1 MLVNALGRYG
11 AWVAVLGSAAI
22 FAVAHGIHLIM
33 PVVFVVGIIT
43 ALLFR
48 RAGSIWPGVIVHGT
62 DNAHTV
68 LIDAVL

>member
-1 MLVNALGRYG
+1 MLANALGRYG

-33 PVVFVVGIIT
+33 PVAFVVGVIP

-48 RAGSIWPGVIVHGT
+48 RTGSIRPGVIVHGT
-62 DNAHTV
+62 DNAYTV